1 MEALPDAIPFDL
13 GDTFDDM
20 PAVEVVISLAATA
33 DPREALRDPAAAY
46 RNSTAITVQ
55 TLEYA
60 RHVGARVL
68 HVSTNEALK
77 PAGPYGGAKACQ
89 EIICQTYPDVRT
101 TIVVTQ
107 SLFGERQQP
116 DKLIPSVIRAIL
128 AGEPVKLQRGGAR
141 WASRPFL
148 HARNLADALQV
159 MTARDFVKPRVHIG
173 AHAMIS
179 VREVADHLAAG
190 MGRNIWRVEAIPAG
204 DRAGHEL
211 DVRPIGCDLAGWR
224 PSYPVAEALRDVAQW
239 YLTNPEWLEAGCAIR
254 S

>member
-1 MEALPDAIPFDL
+1 MDALPDAIPFDL
-13 GDTFDDM
+13 GDSFDDM
-20 PAVEVVISLAATA
+20 PAVDVVVSLAATA

-46 RNSTAITVQ
+46 ANSTAITVH

-60 RHVGARVL
+60 RRVGARVL

-77 PAGPYGGAKACQ
+77 PVGPYGGAKACQ
-89 EIICQTYPDVRT
+89 EIVCQTYPDVRS

-116 DKLIPSVIRAIL
+116 DKLIPTAIRAIL
-128 AGEPVKLQRGGAR
+128 AGEPVKLQRGSR

-148 HARNLADALQV
+148 HVRNLADALLV
-159 MTARDFVKPRVHIG
+159 LADRDFIKPRVHLG
-173 AHAMIS
+173 AYSMVS
-179 VREVADHLAAG
+179 VREVVRYLAAG
-190 MGRNIWRVEAIPAG
+190 LDRNIWRVQAIPAG

-224 PSYPVAEALRDVAQW
+224 PSYPLADALGDVARW
-239 YLTNPEWLEAGCAIR
+239 YQSNPEWLEAKCAIR